1 MFLLTPSK
9 PLSYIER
16 TERGIVKFSS
26 LNGNRMASKIRCVHY
41 LNQFFG
47 QIGGEDAADTRP
59 LKRDGAIGP
68 GNLLQEIFGR
78 EAEIVGTVICGD
90 NYFNEQTEK
99 ALEAILELMKGYDP
113 DLLLAGPAFNAGRY
127 GMACGAV
134 CEAVIEHMGI
144 PAAAGMF
151 PDNAAVA
158 SYRKS
163 VYIVET
169 KASSIG
175 MREAVQKMVR
185 LVMKLARGESLG
197 SPEEEGYL
205 ARGIRRNYFAAET
218 GATRAVEMLL
228 RKVKGR
234 SFTTE
239 YSMPV
244 FDRVKPLA
252 PVKRLSEVIVA
263 LITTGGIFPRGNPD
277 HVESSGASKYGRYE
291 IRGLKKL
298 SPESFESLHGGYDPA
313 YANEDPHRVLPL
325 DVLRDLERE
334 GVIGTLY
341 PFYYATVGNGTS
353 IANAKKFALE
363 IIADLLNDGVG
374 AVILTST

>member
-1 MFLLTPSK
+1 MGS
-9 PLSYIER
+9 R
-16 TERGIVKFSS
+16 
-26 LNGNRMASKIRCVHY
+26 IRCVHY

-47 QIGGEDAADTRP
+47 QIGGEDKAYTRP
-59 LKRDGAIGP
+59 LKRDGAVGL
-68 GNLLQEIFGR
+68 GNLLQEIFGQ

-90 NYFNEQTEK
+90 NYFNEHTD
-99 ALEAILELMKGYDP
+99 EAIKVLRGLIRGYSP

-134 CEAVIEHMGI
+134 CEAVVECMGI
-144 PAAAGMF
+144 PAITGMF

-158 SYRKS
+158 LYRKS

-175 MREAVQKMVR
+175 MREAVREMVG
-185 LVMKLARGESLG
+185 LAMKLAKEEPLG
-197 SPEEEGYL
+197 TPEEEGYL
-205 ARGIRRNYFAAET
+205 ARGIRRNYFAADS
-218 GATRAVEMLL
+218 GAMRAVEMLL
-228 RKVKGR
+228 RKMKGR
-234 SFTTE
+234 SFATE
-239 YSMPV
+239 YPMPV
-244 FDRVKPLA
+244 FDRVEPSPPIA
-252 PVKRLSEVIVA
+252 RLSKVTVA
-263 LITTGGIFPRGNPD
+263 LITTGGIFPKGNPD
-277 HVESSGASKYGRYE
+277 RVESSGASKYGKYD
-291 IRGLKKL
+291 IRGLEKL
-298 SPESFESLHGGYDPA
+298 SPESFESVHGGYDPA

-334 GVIGTLY
+334 GVIGALY

-363 IIADLLNDGVG
+363 IIKDLINDGVQ

>member
-1 MFLLTPSK
+1 MRIESLSSRDGKGDTMGSK
-9 PLSYIER
+9 VR
-16 TERGIVKFSS
+16 V
-26 LNGNRMASKIRCVHY
+26 VHY

-47 QIGGEDAADTRP
+47 QIGGEDKAGTRP

-90 NYFNEQTEK
+90 NYFSEHTDK
-99 ALEAILELMKGYDP
+99 AVEAILELIKGYKA
-113 DLLLAGPAFNAGRY
+113 DLLVAGPAFNAGRY
-127 GMACGAV
+127 GMACGAI
-134 CEAVIEHMGI
+134 CGAVIEHMGI
-144 PAAAGMF
+144 PAVTGMF
-151 PDNAAVA
+151 PDNAAVEL
-158 SYRKS
+158 YRKS

-175 MREAVQKMVR
+175 MREAAQKMVG
-185 LVMKLARGESLG
+185 LAMKLVRGEPLG

-205 ARGIRRNYFAAET
+205 ARGIRRNYIAAEN

-234 SFTTE
+234 SFATE
-239 YSMPV
+239 YPMPV
-244 FDRVKPLA
+244 FDRVAPLPPIA
-252 PVKRLSEVIVA
+252 QLGEVITA
-263 LITTGGIFPRGNPD
+263 LITTGGIFPKGNPD
-277 HVESSGASKYGRYE
+277 NVESSGASKYGKYD
-291 IRGLKKL
+291 IRGLEKL
-298 SPESFESLHGGYDPA
+298 SPESFESVHGGYDPA

-325 DVLRDLERE
+325 DVLRDLETE
-334 GVIGTLY
+334 GVIGALY

-353 IANAKKFALE
+353 IANAKKFARE
-363 IIADLLNDGVG
+363 IIKDLLNDGVG